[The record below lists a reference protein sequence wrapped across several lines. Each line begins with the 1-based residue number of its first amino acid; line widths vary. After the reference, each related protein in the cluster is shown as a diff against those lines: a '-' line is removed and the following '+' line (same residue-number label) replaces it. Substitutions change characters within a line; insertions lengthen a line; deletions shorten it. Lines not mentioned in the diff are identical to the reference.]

1 MTHVATHHTSA
12 APEIRMNLR
21 LIVDSQHRL
30 SRRLALLV
38 ERTDAGRAETWRARA
53 ASYVL
58 VKQHLRNV
66 GGRIGNGG
74 PAVAEASNAVS
85 RLRAVPADTI
95 VEPRVAAGFQTLFD
109 GIDRR
114 VAEIIDIGIDRGG
127 YFERRQVP
135 RLVTGAGQLVSPV
148 RERFVPL
155 DRGVNTEL
163 VDAARELIPRGPNET
178 AAAGLSRSILHSAL
192 IHRPTRGAI
201 PDGLH
206 I

>member
-1 MTHVATHHTSA
+1 
-12 APEIRMNLR
+12 MNLR
-21 LIVDSQHRL
+21 LIVDSQQRL
-30 SRRLALLV
+30 SRQLGLMA
-38 ERTDAGRAETWRARA
+38 ERTDVGRAETWRGRA
-53 ASYVL
+53 ASYSL
-58 VKQHLRNV
+58 LRQYLRNV

-74 PAVAEASNAVS
+74 PAVAEALNAVS
-85 RLRAVPADTI
+85 RLQAVPADTI

-109 GIDRR
+109 GIDQR
-114 VAEIIDIGIDRGG
+114 VAEIIDTGIDRGA

-163 VDAARELIPRGPNET
+163 VDAVRALIPRGPTES
-178 AAAGLSRSILHSAL
+178 AAAGLSRSILHAAL
-192 IHRPTRGAI
+192 IHRPTRGAL
-201 PDGLH
+201 PYGPH